1 MFASTCTKT
10 KQTALSARMTCF
22 ITTIQKPVSANV
34 RALARTAED
43 HKFICPIRPA
53 RVHAKDPCYVR
64 MGTTGIK
71 KSAVASV
78 YRNVAPGH
86 PYQGVVVVEKDTK
99 NDQLLSLILQ
109 KNS

>member
-22 ITTIQKPVSANV
+22 ITTIQKPVSVN
-34 RALARTAED
+34 ALVLAQIAED
-43 HKFICPIRPA
+43 HKFIFPIRPA
-53 RVHAKDPCYVR
+53 RVHVKDRCYVW

-78 YRNVAPGH
+78 YRSVAPGH
-86 PYQGVVVVEKDTK
+86 PYQGLVVVDKDPK
-99 NDQLLSLILQ
+99 NDQLLSLTL
-109 KNS
+109 